1 MAFFR
6 HLKTLR
12 GGLQK
17 IKSYVEYYR
26 KNIMLANYNRYHA
39 KELLS
44 RGYIC
49 VETTHEGHIE
59 KWVDMQAGGED
70 IYCLH
75 STNLSKGPPSPRF
88 SIKHPGE
95 DGFKTPSVGAA
106 IRIARDLQSYSI

>member
-12 GGLQK
+12 SGLQR
-17 IKSYVEYYR
+17 IKGYVEYYR

-49 VETTHEGHIE
+49 VETSYEGHIE

-75 STNLSKGPPSPRF
+75 STNLSKRPPSPRF
-88 SIKHPGE
+88 SISHPGE

-106 IRIARDLQSYSI
+106 IRIARDFRSYSK